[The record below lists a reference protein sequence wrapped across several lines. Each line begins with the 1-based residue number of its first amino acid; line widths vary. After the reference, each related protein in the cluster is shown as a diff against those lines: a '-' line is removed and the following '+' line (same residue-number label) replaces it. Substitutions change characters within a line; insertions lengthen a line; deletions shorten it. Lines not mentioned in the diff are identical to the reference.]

1 MEEKR
6 RSKSQPQQGLPKLNR
21 RRPERDGGAGRG
33 REWDRPF
40 GSSLAAE
47 ASLGAVPR
55 QPPPHHQSFFPQV
68 MRRQTQVA
76 PWGSQSQALPLRG
89 ERLPRLPCPESC
101 QDTRST
107 GTRTG
112 RQGEMAA
119 KLLPS
124 RAAAARQVGGPGRR
138 LGQGM
143 QSGKLPLGPPLLPRS
158 PGQGLS
164 VPRSGLGQEETVRLP
179 SIPLA
184 APRHSQAAS
193 VPCQLPPLP
202 PAAWAAAAGRRTASM
217 ATASSSHLP
226 PVPIARG
233 SRAEQGTAPRLQS
246 LRAAP
251 RRPQGQDAAGKPRS
265 RVPGPDMSPKGCPGS
280 QTPRQQAAAQGER
293 ALSRPGS
300 PGLGREAGS
309 GRERPMS
316 QQGPALQGV
325 PMKRN
330 LPSTAL
336 PLRDE
341 SGKDVSVVPK
351 SEGPAQLKVRSQGGH
366 CTAQDA
372 GEKAGS
378 RLPEPT
384 ISRKSYPGRQR
395 PRQQPAAQRGRA
407 LSLPVSASL
416 GSQAG
421 PQQQRQAAEQ
431 EPAVQGVRKKHSVSS
446 TALPGQERPRKRGSV
461 LAQSERSQ
469 KLKTWRL
476 VCHCMAQDAAVKPR
490 GLVTV
495 RVVSPEISPGSRRP
509 SQQPDPQ
516 CCRARSLPVAASL
529 GREAGPEPRR
539 RASEPGPA
547 LPRLHRRRTL
557 SSPAVPLQQQPGKD
571 GSLVPHTEPGQ
582 QRQERPRA
590 SAEGRALPLCKAT
603 LQLLGEISSH
613 QKVLEWLQATFPDTG
628 GASAEQQEEQQGD
641 GQQEV
646 CQGEGVTEPRL
657 CQEEKKAEQ
666 ELSDREDGKDQELSK
681 GEDEMEQELSQV
693 EASNSRAVVQGEDE
707 KEEDVCQGEEE
718 KKEELCQ
725 GEVSGDEE
733 LWQGEE
739 EKKEEL
745 CEEDDGKKE
754 EQSEGEEDISCNIRD
769 KPFGPVNE
777 GLPGTSPQ
785 QLPNCPSTVGTEAA
799 AEAAGD
805 LPSTSPTHAG
815 ATASEAAGAEL
826 ARAAGKE
833 EQRTALAAQTQ
844 EASTAAASPACG
856 EQLRAAGQESQ
867 AAAPASPCCSSNPLA
882 SLLEAH
888 GLSEQGAGTVGVSV
902 LAGPESQEG
911 TLSMEEEERKDNMEQ
926 ELWLSQGQG
935 DRDVSQ
941 VEDKTEQ
948 EVPQVEDRTELE
960 GSPVEDGRAPRLSS
974 PAERLPVPAPEQTP
988 AFDQHSQVPGQA
1000 LARSM
1005 EGRGLS
1011 EQGAV
1016 PQPGLSRFRRALRAL
1031 RRLFRWPRRAAQP
1044 QHQRPTAST
1053 RPPLATSQPSS

>member
-6 RSKSQPQQGLPKLNR
+6 KSNSQPQQGLPNLNR

-33 REWDRPF
+33 REWDRPSR
-40 GSSLAAE
+40 SSLAAE

-55 QPPPHHQSFFPQV
+55 QPPPHHQTFFPQV

-76 PWGSQSQALPLRG
+76 PRGSQSQALPLRG
-89 ERLPRLPCPESC
+89 ERLPRLPCPESS
-101 QDTRST
+101 QDSGST
-107 GTRTG
+107 GTQTG
-112 RQGEMAA
+112 RRGEVAA

-158 PGQGLS
+158 PVQGLS
-164 VPRSGLGQEETVRLP
+164 VPRSGLSQEETVRLP

-184 APRHSQAAS
+184 APRHSQAACG
-193 VPCQLPPLP
+193 PCKLPPLP
-202 PAAWAAAAGRRTASM
+202 PAAWAAAARRRTASM

-233 SRAEQGTAPRLQS
+233 DRAEQGTAPRLQS

-265 RVPGPDMSPKGCPGS
+265 RVPGPDTSPKGCPGS
-280 QTPRQQAAAQGER
+280 QTPRQQAPAQGER

-300 PGLGREAGS
+300 PSLGREAGS

-325 PMKRN
+325 PMKHS

-336 PLRDE
+336 PLQDE
-341 SGKDVSVVPK
+341 SGKDVTAVPK
-351 SEGPAQLKVRSQGGH
+351 SEGSAQLKVRSQGGH
-366 CTAQDA
+366 STAQDA
-372 GEKAGS
+372 GGKARS
-378 RLPEPT
+378 RLPEPAV
-384 ISRKSYPGRQR
+384 SRKSYPGSQR
-395 PRQQPAAQRGRA
+395 PGQQPAAQRGRA

-431 EPAVQGVRKKHSVSS
+431 EPAVQGVRKKHSLSS
-446 TALPGQERPRKRGSV
+446 TALPGQERPRKRRSV
-461 LAQSERSQ
+461 LAETERCQ

-490 GLVTV
+490 GLVRV
-495 RVVSPEISPGSRRP
+495 RVVSPEISPGSPRP
-509 SQQPDPQ
+509 SQQLAPQ

-539 RASEPGPA
+539 RASEQGPA
-547 LPRLHRRRTL
+547 LPRLPRRRTL
-557 SSPAVPLQQQPGKD
+557 SSPAVPLQHQPAKD
-571 GSLVPHTEPGQ
+571 GSLVPQTEPGQ
-582 QRQERPRA
+582 QRQERRRA
-590 SAEGRALPLCKAT
+590 SAEGRALPLSKAS

-641 GQQEV
+641 GQQEFG
-646 CQGEGVTEPRL
+646 QGEGVTAQRL
-657 CQEEKKAEQ
+657 CQEERKAEQ
-666 ELSDREDGKDQELSK
+666 ELSKREDGKDQELSK
-681 GEDEMEQELSQV
+681 GEDEREQELSRV
-693 EASNSRAVVQGEDE
+693 ETSNSRGVVQGDDE

-718 KKEELCQ
+718 KKEEPC
-725 GEVSGDEE
+725 
-733 LWQGEE
+733 QGEE

-745 CEEDDGKKE
+745 CEEDDGKKQ
-754 EQSEGEEDISCNIRD
+754 EQSEGEGDISCNIGD
-769 KPFGPVNE
+769 KPLGPVNE
-777 GLPGTSPQ
+777 GVPGTSPQ
-785 QLPNCPSTVGTEAA
+785 QLPSCPSTVGTEAA

-805 LPSTSPTHAG
+805 LPSTSPAPAG

-826 ARAAGKE
+826 ARAAEAE
-833 EQRTALAAQTQ
+833 EQRAALAAQAQ

-856 EQLRAAGQESQ
+856 EELRAAGQESQ
-867 AAAPASPCCSSNPLA
+867 AAAPASPCCPSSPLG

-888 GLSEQGAGTVGVSV
+888 GLREQGAGTVGVSV

-911 TLSMEEEERKDNMEQ
+911 ALSMEEEERKDNMDQ
-926 ELWLSQGQG
+926 ELWLCQGQG

-941 VEDKTEQ
+941 VRDKMEQ
-948 EVPQVEDRTELE
+948 EVPQVEERTELE

-974 PAERLPVPAPEQTP
+974 PAERLPVPAPEQAP

-1000 LARSM
+1000 LARPT

-1016 PQPGLSRFRRALRAL
+1016 PQPGPSCFRRALRAL
-1031 RRLFRWPRRAAQP
+1031 RRLFRWPRRAARP
-1044 QHQRPTAST
+1044 QHQRPTASA